1 MWVCVFGRAL
11 SRISNVAPRLC
22 LLPCM
27 CLSLYMHPRSP
38 PCAHAVAATLPPART
53 LVPCTCPAPAPP
65 RFRLVSAPPLFR
77 SCPVPLTFN
86 HPSSHHT
93 PCCPAAVPFP
103 FPPFLAPFP
112 FPITTHL
119 IHTHTLERYLRPLTA
134 SEKLVGFYSTGPKIR
149 GADLLVDE
157 LFRRYHANPVFVII
171 DVRADVEGMPVQAYH
186 SVEEVRENGKE
197 TVREFKH
204 ITSEIGAY
212 EAEEVGVETLLRDI
226 NDPSVS
232 SLAAQVRHKISSLK
246 GLAQRLEE
254 IQVREK

>member
-1 MWVCVFGRAL
+1 MGVRVWACTLSYLQRGSAPLPASMHVPLSVCTPGPHVR
-11 SRISNVAPRLC
+11 SCCCRYSSPCPNPRPLH
-22 LLPCM
+22 LPC
-27 CLSLYMHPRSP
+27 P
-38 PCAHAVAATLPPART
+38 
-53 LVPCTCPAPAPP
+53 CPAPVPP
-65 RFRLVSAPPLFR
+65 CFCPTSLSLLPRSFNFQPPF
-77 SCPVPLTFN
+77 F
-86 HPSSHHT
+86 SHHT